1 MTTLVTTLSAAATT
15 LPGAVP
21 ESSRLNLTPD
31 EISSIQRL
39 LGRVA
44 ARVRSVE
51 DERFLGEAALLAH
64 ELPLR
69 LRTFLLN
76 FKLAEPGEGF
86 CVISDYPV
94 DHSKIGSTPSHWNAE
109 EGRARTLEE
118 EILFVLLASLL
129 GDVFGWATQQNGR
142 VIHEV
147 LPVRE
152 YAHEQ
157 ISIGS
162 EQPIWWH
169 NEDAFHPYRGD
180 YVGLMCLRNPDNI
193 ATTVASVES
202 ITLDRRHI
210 EVLSQPRYIIRPD
223 KSHLAEN
230 NDLGILP
237 AEGGDSVALAFE
249 RICEMQQSAQKVSVL
264 SGGPQ
269 SLYIRID
276 PYFME
281 PADDAEAQTA
291 LDALI
296 NSIDE
301 QLREV
306 VLAPGDICFIDNYK
320 AVHGRRSFTARY
332 DGSDRWLKRI
342 NVTRDLRKS
351 RGVRPTSLS
360 RIIS

>member
-1 MTTLVTTLSAAATT
+1 MTILANPLSAAAT
-15 LPGAVP
+15 LPEFEP
-21 ESSRLNLTPD
+21 EHNRLYLTPD
-31 EISSIQRL
+31 EIFSIQRL

-51 DERFLGEAALLAH
+51 DECFLGEASLLAH

-76 FKLAEPGEGF
+76 FKLAEPDEGF

-94 DHSKIGSTPSHWNAE
+94 DHSKIGSTPSHWNTD

-118 EILFVLLASLL
+118 EILFALLASML

-152 YAHEQ
+152 YAQEQ

-180 YVGLMCLRNPDNI
+180 YVGLMCLRNPHNI

-202 ITLDRRHI
+202 VKLDPRLI
-210 EVLSQPRYIIRPD
+210 EVLSQPRFIIRPD

-230 NDLGILP
+230 NDLGDDD
-237 AEGGDSVALAFE
+237 GVVTRAFD
-249 RICEMQQSAQKVSVL
+249 RICEMQQSVQKVPVL
-264 SGGPQ
+264 SGGPR

-306 VLAPGDICFIDNYK
+306 VLVPGDICFIDNYK

-351 RGVRPTSLS
+351 RGVRPSSLS